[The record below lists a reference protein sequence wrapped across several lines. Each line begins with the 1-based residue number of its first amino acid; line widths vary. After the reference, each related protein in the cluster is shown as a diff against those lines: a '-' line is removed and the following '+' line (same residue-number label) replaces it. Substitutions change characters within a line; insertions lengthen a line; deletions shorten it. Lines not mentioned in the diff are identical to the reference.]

1 MVLRLIDVKELE
13 GGKRS
18 YNVMT
23 KNLQV
28 TEENDIAERLGIKLD
43 KKGLKEYQK
52 SETLNVFQRG

>member
-1 MVLRLIDVKELE
+1 
-13 GGKRS
+13 
-18 YNVMT
+18 MT